1 MISIDYNNAEL
12 KSLILDGKSS
22 LYNDVSKKRGFMQAL
37 QGFPYLL
44 RILSSTGDL
53 LLYKQYDYKQCVNVS
68 YVHINGSNTQRR
80 LLFSE
85 HDHGTSI
92 TINDLIK

>member
-1 MISIDYNNAEL
+1 MISINYNNAEL

-37 QGFPYLL
+37 RAFPCLL
-44 RILSSTGDL
+44 RILSNTGDL
-53 LLYKQYDYKQCVNVS
+53 LMYKQYDYKQSVNVS

-85 HDHGTSI
+85 HDQGTSI